1 MDRKIICLDTSI
13 LVEYFRKKDK
23 NKSFLIELTFKY
35 KFAISVIT
43 KLEILN
49 GSNQE
54 QQTFW
59 DKLFNKLQIIPLGE
73 KEVEEASKIIKKLR
87 SENKIIELAD
97 VLIGA
102 TAKTHKLKI
111 ATLNIKHFK
120 QIDKLEIVERK

>member
-1 MDRKIICLDTSI
+1 MDRKIICIDTSV

-23 NKSFLIELTFKY
+23 SKSFFIELTYKY
-35 KFAISVIT
+35 NFAISVIT

-54 QQTFW
+54 QQRFW
-59 DKLFNKLQIIPLGE
+59 ENLFNKLQIIPLGE

-87 SENKIIELAD
+87 SENRIIELSD

-102 TAKTHKLKI
+102 TAKTHKLNL
-111 ATLNIKHFK
+111 ATLNKKHFER
-120 QIDKLEIVERK
+120 IDKLDIVERK